1 MNLYRYTYNQLDNI
15 KNCDNIRH
23 YHNYIKASIT
33 NIEGVSISNQIRD
46 DIKNRFQQGLRFW
59 NNDDIQYDM
68 KNYEN
73 FLVENII

>member
-23 YHNYIKASIT
+23 YHNYIQADIT

-68 KNYEN
+68 ENYEN